1 MNHNILMQIYFH
13 SNRVVLLVNQ
23 VIKKD
28 SNKGD
33 YLMKEDSN
41 KNRILEKKLLTS
53 PDSEIEEP
61 CVVKEEVLLDPINKE
76 ILHKD
81 KKEL

>member
-1 MNHNILMQIYFH
+1 
-13 SNRVVLLVNQ
+13 
-23 VIKKD
+23 
-28 SNKGD
+28 
-33 YLMKEDSN
+33 MKEDSN

>member
-28 SNKGD
+28 SNKEG